1 MPALARGD
9 AERLLRFVGEAES
22 LGGDEPFTGDLL
34 VELGRLVQAD
44 WVFYQEHDC
53 VPSQPLLL
61 EVQRTDDEEFHYI
74 EELCVLYLN
83 TPIRRHR
90 REGNF
95 GALKLSDF
103 QTRGELHR
111 TRFYDVV
118 LRPYGVE
125 HELEVDIPS
134 PPSHWKTFF
143 FDRARRPFSERDRL
157 VLDLLQPHLA
167 RLWQAAQTR
176 RELTAALVGLD
187 HAKAHESR
195 GVILLG
201 TRGEVV
207 YASEPARRLLQEFA
221 PDAALV
227 EWLELGDRKP
237 FVHRLGDRRLVVER
251 VGDALL
257 LEETRPDLGLTSREC
272 EVLTLVASGRTN
284 GEIARVLWLAPSTVG
299 KHLEH
304 IYAKLGVR
312 TRTAAVARYLGPL
325 GPRGRRR
332 GDDLA
337 GADQVRDPALR
348 P

>member
-22 LGGDEPFTGDLL
+22 LGGDEPFTSDLL
-34 VELGRLVQAD
+34 VELGGLVEAD
-44 WVFYQEHDC
+44 WIFYQEHDC

-74 EELCVLYLN
+74 EDLSVLYLN

-134 PPSHWKTFF
+134 QWSHWKTFF

-167 RLWQAAQTR
+167 RLWQAARTR
-176 RELTAALVGLD
+176 RELAAALVGLD
-187 HAKAHESR
+187 RAEAHESR

-201 TRGEVV
+201 PRGDVE
-207 YASEPARRLLQEFA
+207 YASEPARRLLRELA
-221 PDAALV
+221 PDETLLD
-227 EWLELGDRKP
+227 WLASGSRQPL
-237 FVHRLGDRRLVVER
+237 VHRHGDRRLIVER

-257 LEETRPDLGLTSREC
+257 LEETRPDLGLTARER
-272 EVLTLVASGRTN
+272 EVLTWVASGKTN
-284 GEIARVLWLAPSTVG
+284 AEIARTLWLAPSTVG
-299 KHLEH
+299 KHLENV
-304 IYAKLGVR
+304 YAKLGVK
-312 TRTAAVARYLGPL
+312 TRTAAVARLLG
-325 GPRGRRR
+325 RIDRR
-332 GDDLA
+332 GGDDESAVLA
-337 GADQVRDPALR
+337 KR
-348 P
+348 